1 MQTDGKKGAFYLE
14 ENQVRLAEMTFT
26 MAGEHKMIIDH
37 TEVDESLKGQG
48 VGRKLL
54 DQLVEY
60 VRQHDIKVLPLC
72 PYANSVFQKDASIRD
87 VLFS

>member
-14 ENQVRLAEMTFT
+14 ENQKRLAEMTFT

-48 VGRKLL
+48 IGRKLL

-60 VRQHDIKVLPLC
+60 VRQNNIKVLPLC
-72 PYANSVFQKDASIRD
+72 PYANSVFQKDTSIRD
-87 VLFS
+87 VLL